1 VRRDLA
7 GTGALVRLV
16 LRRDRTRLLV
26 WIGAIVLLVYV
37 SAVSTIEIYPTQAD
51 LDLAAA
57 AAEDNPVALA
67 FNGPDQALD
76 TMGGQIAF
84 QVGAFGLALAGLM
97 SVLLVG
103 RATRAEED
111 SGRLELVRAMPVGR
125 HAPLVASLLVVGGA
139 QVVVAVASALSLVA
153 LDQELHGS
161 IVLGGGFL
169 AVGLLFLAL
178 TAVTAQVA
186 ENPRVATGAAG
197 GVLGAAYVLRGA
209 GDMSGGALSWLS
221 PIGWAQKARP
231 FAGETW
237 WPLGLALVVAIGLG
251 VLAISLAERRDF
263 GGGMV
268 APRPGPASA
277 GAALRSPFA
286 LSLRLH
292 RAAAAWWAA
301 ATALLGF
308 VYGSLAE
315 SVDDLIGDNE
325 AMADLIAS
333 LQGVSLVDSYLA
345 TSLLITA
352 LLAAGPALQIAGRL
366 RAEEA
371 ELRAEPLLATP
382 TSRTRWM
389 GAHLVV
395 ALGSTAVAVFVGG
408 LGLGSGHAATGG
420 GAGQVAELTVDG
432 LSYLPA
438 LLVVA
443 GVAVLLFGA
452 APRWTAGSWLV
463 LAACFVIAMFGTL
476 LDLPQWVVD
485 LSPLQHV
492 PPVPASDLRA
502 LPLVALTAVAL
513 ALVGA
518 GLVAFRRRDV
528 VAG

>member
-1 VRRDLA
+1 
-7 GTGALVRLV
+7 
-16 LRRDRTRLLV
+16 
-26 WIGAIVLLVYV
+26 
-37 SAVSTIEIYPTQAD
+37 
-51 LDLAAA
+51 
-57 AAEDNPVALA
+57 
-67 FNGPDQALD
+67 
-76 TMGGQIAF
+76 M
-84 QVGAFGLALAGLM
+84 
-97 SVLLVG
+97 
-103 RATRAEED
+103 
-111 SGRLELVRAMPVGR
+111 
-125 HAPLVASLLVVGGA
+125 
-139 QVVVAVASALSLVA
+139 
-153 LDQELHGS
+153 
-161 IVLGGGFL
+161 
-169 AVGLLFLAL
+169 
-178 TAVTAQVA
+178 
-186 ENPRVATGAAG
+186 
-197 GVLGAAYVLRGA
+197 
-209 GDMSGGALSWLS
+209 
-221 PIGWAQKARP
+221 
-231 FAGETW
+231 
-237 WPLGLALVVAIGLG
+237 
-251 VLAISLAERRDF
+251 
-263 GGGMV
+263 
-268 APRPGPASA
+268 
-277 GAALRSPFA
+277 
-286 LSLRLH
+286 
-292 RAAAAWWAA
+292 
-301 ATALLGF
+301 
-308 VYGSLAE
+308 
-315 SVDDLIGDNE
+315 
-325 AMADLIAS
+325 
-333 LQGVSLVDSYLA
+333 SLVDSYLA